1 MFIRG
6 DQRNTQPQF
15 PQPYILRFAAIESFV
30 ALIGDDH
37 DRYFHR
43 TNMFR
48 HMHANAKS
56 NMAILQENLLKKLEC
71 MGLRTSDA

>member
-37 DRYFHR
+37 KRYFHR

-48 HMHANAKS
+48 HMHANAKPD
-56 NMAILQENLLKKLEC
+56 MDIAGEFVKKKLEC
-71 MGLRTSDA
+71 LGLRNSDA